1 MIKTVNIRIS
11 EAAYMALVR
20 AKLEA
25 ASHRRRLTFSEVIIA
40 LTTVASGGERPSG
53 PERRVAGVTR
63 TTGR

>member
-1 MIKTVNIRIS
+1 MTETVSIRVS
-11 EAAYMALVR
+11 KEAYQALVQ
-20 AKLEA
+20 AKLN
-25 ASHRRRLTFSEVIIA
+25 RLANRERMTFSEVIIA